1 MLVVGFNP
9 QNYNGVGHY
18 SKNFGQSWELIPYS
32 KNSTIAKN
40 ALKIHSV
47 GLGNI
52 KNCCMS
58 LSGKYQIILGNMVY
72 ISSDY
77 GSTWTE
83 RFYDEVLVGDTYSVF
98 GLALAGISANGSSMV
113 AATSPFDSVTVTR
126 RYASSNY
133 GSSFSIYAGVTAQQG
148 LSVGLTPVSGIT
160 NSYATIFTPNST
172 MYYSTDGGFTAW
184 YPKEI
189 TTRFFRHIYRKAL
202 NTPELPYS
210 YNLYYNTSS
219 GLPTVTG
226 YGIAADACDLPTNSF
241 VVYSNSSSV
250 AIGMKLYYD
259 IYGITPIIANPSTGS
274 NTYYRINGNSVQFG
288 SDGYTIDSV
297 ASCGV
302 AYTTYYADEYVCGS
316 GINCDFVQPNIL
328 VLLPTS
334 VTPNYTKFYLLS
346 AGGSNFYQLTSTT
359 TGIGAILAT
368 TAYDCI
374 EICGV

>member
-1 MLVVGFNP
+1 
-9 QNYNGVGHY
+9 
-18 SKNFGQSWELIPYS
+18 
-32 KNSTIAKN
+32 
-40 ALKIHSV
+40 
-47 GLGNI
+47 
-52 KNCCMS
+52 
-58 LSGKYQIILGNMVY
+58 
-72 ISSDY
+72 
-77 GSTWTE
+77 
-83 RFYDEVLVGDTYSVF
+83 
-98 GLALAGISANGSSMV
+98 
-113 AATSPFDSVTVTR
+113 
-126 RYASSNY
+126 
-133 GSSFSIYAGVTAQQG
+133 
-148 LSVGLTPVSGIT
+148 
-160 NSYATIFTPNST
+160 

-259 IYGITPIIANPSTGS
+259 IYGITPIVANPSTGS

-288 SDGYTIDSV
+288 SDGYTINSV

-302 AYTTYYADEYVCGS
+302 AYTTYYADEYVCS
-316 GINCDFVQPNIL
+316 GITCAFVQSNVL
-328 VLLPTS
+328 VVLPTS
-334 VTPNYTKFYLLS
+334 VTPNYSKFYLLS
-346 AGGSNFYQLTSTT
+346 AGGPNFYQLTSTT